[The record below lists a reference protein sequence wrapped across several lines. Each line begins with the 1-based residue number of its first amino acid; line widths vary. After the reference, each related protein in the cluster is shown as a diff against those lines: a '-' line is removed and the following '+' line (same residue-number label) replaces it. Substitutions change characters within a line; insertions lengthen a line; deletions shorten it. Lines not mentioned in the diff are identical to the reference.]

1 MPSYE
6 QYKTSQIAIP
16 STQVLSGL
24 CHIMSLWTLCLGL
37 ILLQIYSVQAELHH
51 VVIFPSEL
59 RSQHYESF
67 CIYLMGAQGA
77 GNVQISL
84 RQEEKSTTLI
94 DKRFQ
99 QDTSTCIPA
108 LIPNPSHGNKEIAE
122 LEVFIFIDMKSS
134 SKLPVLNL
142 VVRNSTKVIVKKE
155 RYKTLIQTDKAIYK
169 PGQTVKFRILS
180 LNEDLQPVQ
189 NAIQSV
195 QLQDPGKNRIGQ
207 WLNVTVNQGLAELSL
222 PLSSEPLLGEYTIRV
237 KDTVHHF
244 NVEEYVLPK
253 YEVTLQFPKV
263 VPFNSE
269 TVPVKLCG
277 RYTYGKPVLGDYR
290 IEICRRRRIRY
301 HPLVLRV
308 IQFTEPL
315 NICVNYTGKLDH
327 SGCTTH
333 QIKSEVFSLT
343 RSDLSL
349 SLEGSAYITEQGT
362 EIELSASSV
371 TPISN
376 IINKVHFVDYE
387 STYNPG
393 MPYSGLLALTDSFG
407 DPLAGHRVHLSFPSQ
422 NMQTLVTN
430 EKGQVSFT
438 FENTSSWTGQVKLVA
453 RTNLSERKHVPNFIT
468 PDYGYA
474 ELNLNSIY
482 SRSKS
487 LLKIHSF
494 HVVLPCEGQHE
505 AKVDYIIKR
514 TELEHKAEHLDLQYL
529 VTSEGSIEQSG
540 LLSIP
545 ISKEN
550 EDLQGETAVK
560 LSLTPGTSSSLR
572 VFVYILLPNGEL
584 VWDST
589 VFKKQR
595 CFKNKVSVGF
605 SPDEVLPG
613 SDVSLQVQAAPGSLC
628 GLRVVDKSV
637 VLMKPEA
644 ELTNEK
650 IYNLFPYS
658 DSGDYD
664 YRIQEKESCY
674 YSEHSTTR
682 PKGFLDVYRL
692 SKQMKLKIFTSAE
705 IKKPEKCIPE
715 IMYFNVARDIEPV
728 LRGGVLKEN
737 EHPSIPVEKEK
748 PRIYFPETWIWQL
761 VTAGDSGRAEFHH
774 KAPDT
779 ITDWNAGAVCLGQ
792 SGFGLSPPVSLRVF
806 QPFFVDLTLPY
817 SVVRGEEFTLKATVF
832 NYLKQSIK
840 VETTLLPSLEL
851 NEEPRADSQYS
862 SCLSADES
870 KTFSWNLKAYE
881 LGEVNIAVMT
891 KAVNSLELCQ
901 NEIPIVP
908 TQGSS
913 DTIIK
918 PLLVQPGGVLQD
930 KSYSSLLC
938 NQDGESKTENVF
950 LQIPENILKDSERAY
965 VTVLGD
971 LMGMAL
977 ENLDRLLAM
986 PNGCGEQN
994 MVRFAPNIFILQYV
1008 EKTHQLTDEIKSKA
1022 IKFLNSGFQRELT
1035 FKHNDGSYSAFG
1047 SRDPEGNTWLTAF
1060 VVKSFSNAR
1069 PYIFIDETHLN
1080 ESFNWLREH
1089 RKESGCFRSVGKL
1102 FHSELKGGLE
1112 DDISLSAYVT
1122 IALIESGVSVED
1134 PLIRDAVSCLQ
1145 KEVVNV
1151 TSVYTLALL
1160 AYTFTLCREM
1170 EFRKIVFDKLDEKA
1184 VKGDG
1189 QLHWERE
1196 STPSS
1201 DTPYWHRAATAEV
1214 EMTAYVLQAVLSEP
1228 KPDLGKG
1235 AEIVNWLSKQQ
1246 NPYGGY
1252 SSTQD
1257 TVVALQAMAKYA
1269 EATYNDKEAITV
1281 TVSSKTGF
1289 LEKFHVD
1296 NNNRL
1301 LLQKRTL
1308 PTIPG
1313 EYTVTATGGGCVL
1326 VQTVLRFN
1334 IPVIRNEATFAV
1346 SVEVTPKKCVRDP
1359 VKNLG
1364 LHITAQYTGARKTSN
1379 MAIIEVKMLSGYIPV
1394 KSSLRE
1400 MEKKHG
1406 IQRSEVNNDL
1416 VTFYLNEISHD
1427 PVHINILI
1435 EQDIEVTG
1443 LKPATVRVLDYYE
1456 TADEAFAEYNSPCS
1470 SDTKGNVR

>member
-1 MPSYE
+1 MPSLATMSSYE
-6 QYKTSQIAIP
+6 QYKTRQIATP
-16 STQVLSGL
+16 NTQVLAGL
-24 CHIMSLWTLCLGL
+24 CHIMSLWTLCVGL
-37 ILLQIYSVQAELHH
+37 ILLQIYSVQAKLHH

-67 CIYLMGAQGA
+67 CIYLMGAQG
-77 GNVQISL
+77 GSEVHIFL

-94 DKRFQ
+94 YKRFQ
-99 QDTSTCIPA
+99 QDTSTCIPV
-108 LIPNPSHGNKEIAE
+108 LIPNPSHGNEEIAD
-122 LEVFIFIDMKSS
+122 LAVLIFIDMESPIE
-134 SKLPVLNL
+134 LPVLNL
-142 VVRNSTKVIVKKE
+142 VVRNNTKVIVKKE

-189 NAIQSV
+189 DAIQSV

-207 WLNVTVNQGLAELSL
+207 WLNVTVNQGLAEFSL
-222 PLSSEPLLGEYTIRV
+222 ALTSEPPLGEYTIRV

-263 VPFNSE
+263 VLFNSE

-301 HPLVLRV
+301 HPLVLHS

-327 SGCTTH
+327 SGCTTD
-333 QIKSEVFSLT
+333 QIKSEDFSLT

-362 EIELSASSV
+362 GIELSASSV

-376 IINKVHFVDYE
+376 IINKVQFVDYE
-387 STYNPG
+387 STYKPG
-393 MPYSGLLALTDSFG
+393 IPYSGLLSVTDSFG
-407 DPLAGHRVHLSFPSQ
+407 DPLAGHTVHLSFPSQ

-453 RTNLSERKHVPNFIT
+453 RTNLSEQKHVPNFIT

-474 ELNLNSIY
+474 ELNLNSVY

-487 LLKIHSF
+487 LLRIHSF
-494 HVVLPCEGQHE
+494 YVVLPCEGQHE

-529 VTSEGSIEQSG
+529 VTFKGSIQQSG

-545 ISKEN
+545 ISNEN

-560 LSLTPGTSSSLR
+560 LSLSPGTSSSLR

-589 VFKKQR
+589 VFKIQR
-595 CFKNKVSVGF
+595 CFKNKVSLGF

-664 YRIQEKESCY
+664 YRIQERESCY
-674 YSEHSTTR
+674 YSEQSIER
-682 PKGFLDVYRL
+682 LKRSLDVYSL
-692 SKQMKLKIFTSAE
+692 FKQMKLKIFTSAE
-705 IKKPEKCIPE
+705 IKSPEKCILDVMYSLAGDFESELENKVLNE
-715 IMYFNVARDIEPV
+715 I
-728 LRGGVLKEN
+728 
-737 EHPSIPVEKEK
+737 EHPSSPVEKEK

-761 VTAGDSGRAEFHH
+761 VTAGDSGRAEFQH

-817 SVVRGEEFTLKATVF
+817 SVVRGESFTLKATVF

-840 VETTLLPSLEL
+840 VQTTLLPSLEL
-851 NEEPRADSQYS
+851 DEEPCAGCQYS

-870 KTFSWNLKAYE
+870 KTFYWRLKASKM
-881 LGEVNIAVMT
+881 GEVNITVT
-891 KAVNSLELCQ
+891 TEAVNSLDLCQ

-918 PLLVQPGGVLQD
+918 PLLVQPGGVLQE
-930 KSYSSLLC
+930 KSYSALLC
-938 NQDGESKTENVF
+938 NQEGESKIENVF
-950 LQIPENILKDSERAY
+950 LEIPENILKDSERAY

-971 LMGMAL
+971 LMGTAL

-986 PNGCGEQN
+986 PYGCGEQN
-994 MVRFAPNIFILQYV
+994 MVLFAPNIFILQYL
-1008 EKTHQLTDEIKSKA
+1008 EKTHQLTDQIKSKA
-1022 IKFLNSGFQRELT
+1022 IKFLNSGYQRELT

-1047 SRDPEGNTWLTAF
+1047 SGDPEGNTWLTAF

-1080 ESFNWLREH
+1080 KSFNWLREH
-1089 RKESGCFRSVGKL
+1089 RKESGCFRSVGQL
-1102 FHSELKGGLE
+1102 FNSALKGGVE

-1170 EFRKIVFDKLDEKA
+1170 EFRKIVFDRLDEKA
-1184 VKGDG
+1184 VKGEG

-1214 EMTAYVLQAVLSEP
+1214 EMTAYVLQAIMSQ
-1228 KPDLGKG
+1228 PDPNLDTAK
-1235 AEIVNWLSKQQ
+1235 EIANWLSKQQ

-1269 EATYNDKEAITV
+1269 EATYSGKGDIEVTV
-1281 TVSSKTGF
+1281 TSKTGF

-1296 NNNRL
+1296 NKNRL

-1313 EYTVTATGGGCVL
+1313 EYTVTATGGGCVF

-1334 IPVIRNEATFAV
+1334 IPVVRNEAAFAV
-1346 SVEVTPKKCVRDP
+1346 SVEVTPKKSVQDP

-1406 IQRSEVNNDL
+1406 IQRCEINNDL

-1435 EQDIEVTG
+1435 EQDIEVIDP
-1443 LKPATVRVLDYYE
+1443 KPAPVKVFDYYE
-1456 TADEAFAEYNSPCS
+1456 TADEAFAEYNSP
-1470 SDTKGNVR
+1470 

>member
-1 MPSYE
+1 M
-6 QYKTSQIAIP
+6 
-16 STQVLSGL
+16 
-24 CHIMSLWTLCLGL
+24 CLWTLFFGL

-59 RSQHYESF
+59 RSQHHESI
-67 CIYLMGAQGA
+67 CVYLTGGQG
-77 GNVQISL
+77 GSNVQILL
-84 RQEEKSTTLI
+84 RQEAKSTILI
-94 DKRFQ
+94 DKRLQ
-99 QDTSTCIPA
+99 QDSSACIPA
-108 LIPNPSHGNKEIAE
+108 LIPNPSHGNEEIAE
-122 LEVFIFIDMKSS
+122 LEVDVFTDLESS
-134 SKLPVLNL
+134 SELPPVQRLA
-142 VVRNSTKVIVKKE
+142 VRNSTKVIVKKE
-155 RYKTLIQTDKAIYK
+155 RYKTFIQTDKAIYK
-169 PGQTVKFRILS
+169 PGQTVNFRILS
-180 LNEDLQPVQ
+180 LNEDLQPGQ
-189 NAIQSV
+189 NEIQSV

-207 WLNVTVNQGLAELSL
+207 WLNVTANQGLAEFSL

-244 NVEEYVLPK
+244 KVEEYVLPK

-263 VPFNSE
+263 VLFNSE
-269 TVPVKLCG
+269 TIPAKLCA
-277 RYTYGKPVLGDYR
+277 RYTYGKPVLGNYR
-290 IEICRRRRIRY
+290 IEICRRRRIIYRAVVY
-301 HPLVLRV
+301 TR
-308 IQFTEPL
+308 IFIEPL
-315 NICVNYTGKLDH
+315 NICANYTGKLDH

-333 QIKSEVFSLT
+333 QVKADILSLT
-343 RSDLSL
+343 RSDIDLT
-349 SLEGSAYITEQGT
+349 LEGSVYITEQGT
-362 EIELSASSV
+362 GIELSASSQ
-371 TPISN
+371 TQISN
-376 IINKVHFVDYE
+376 IINKVQFVHYE
-387 STYNPG
+387 STYKPG
-393 MPYSGLLALTDSFG
+393 MPYSGLLAVTDSLG
-407 DPLAGHRVHLSFPSQ
+407 DPLAGHTVHLSFPGK
-422 NMQTLVTN
+422 NKQTLVTN

-438 FENTSSWTGQVKLVA
+438 IENTTSWTGKVKVVA
-453 RTNLSERKHVPNFIT
+453 RTNLSEQKHVHNSIT

-474 ELNLNSIY
+474 ELNLNYVY

-494 HVVLPCEGQHE
+494 HVVLPCEGEHE

-514 TELEHKAEHLDLQYL
+514 TELENKAEHLDLQYL
-529 VTSEGSIEQSG
+529 VTSKGSIQQSG
-540 LLSIP
+540 LVSIP

-550 EDLQGETAVK
+550 EDLHGETAVK

-572 VFVYILLPNGEL
+572 VFVFILLPNGEL

-589 VFKKQR
+589 VFKIQR

-674 YSEHSTTR
+674 HSKYSTAR
-682 PKGFLDVYRL
+682 PKGSFDAYSLL
-692 SKQMKLKIFTSAE
+692 KQMKLKIFTSAE
-705 IKKPEKCIPE
+705 IKKPEECVPL
-715 IMYFNVARDIEPV
+715 IMYATTLDDFEPE
-728 LRGGVLKEN
+728 LRRTAVRKKE
-737 EHPSIPVEKEK
+737 EHPSSPVEKEK

-792 SGFGLSPPVSLRVF
+792 SGFGLSAPASLRVF

-817 SVVRGEEFTLKATVF
+817 SVVRGESFTIKATVF
-832 NYLKQSIK
+832 NYLKQSMK
-840 VETTLLPSLEL
+840 VQTTMLPSLEL
-851 NEEPRADSQYS
+851 EGEPCADCQYS

-870 KTFSWNLKAYE
+870 KTFHWKLKASK
-881 LGEVNIAVMT
+881 LGKVNITVRT
-891 KAVNSLELCQ
+891 EAVNSLELCQ

-918 PLLVQPGGVLQD
+918 PLLVRPGGVLQE

-971 LMGMAL
+971 LMGTAL

-986 PNGCGEQN
+986 PYGCGEQN
-994 MVRFAPNIFILQYV
+994 MILFAPNIFILQYL

-1022 IKFLNSGFQRELT
+1022 IKFLNSGYQRELT

-1069 PYIFIDETHLN
+1069 PYIFIDERHLK
-1080 ESFNWLREH
+1080 ESFDWLRGH
-1089 RKESGCFRSVGKL
+1089 RKESGCFRNVGKL
-1102 FHSELKGGLE
+1102 FHSGLKGGVE

-1122 IALIESGVSVED
+1122 IALLESGVSVED

-1145 KEVVNV
+1145 KEAVNV
-1151 TSVYTLALL
+1151 TNVYTLALL
-1160 AYTFTLCREM
+1160 AYTFTLCRET
-1170 EFRKIVFDKLDEKA
+1170 EIRKIVFDKLEEKA
-1184 VKGDG
+1184 VKGEG

-1201 DTPYWHRAATAEV
+1201 DTPHWHRAATAEV
-1214 EMTAYVLQAVLSEP
+1214 EMAAYVLLAVLSQPE
-1228 KPDLGKG
+1228 PDLGKA

-1246 NPYGGY
+1246 NPNGGF

-1257 TVVALQAMAKYA
+1257 TVVALQALAKYA
-1269 EATYNDKEAITV
+1269 EAIYSDKGAITV
-1281 TVSSKTGF
+1281 TVTSKTGF

-1301 LLQKRTL
+1301 LLQRRTL

-1313 EYTVTATGGGCVL
+1313 EYTVTATGEGCVF

-1334 IPVIRNEATFAV
+1334 IPVVRNEDTFAV
-1346 SVEVTPKKCVRDP
+1346 GVEVTPKKCVRDP

-1364 LHITAQYTGARKTSN
+1364 LHITAQYKGARKTSN

-1400 MEKKHG
+1400 MEKKHR

-1416 VTFYLNEISHD
+1416 VTFYLNEIGHD
-1427 PVHINILI
+1427 PVHIDIQI
-1435 EQDIEVTG
+1435 ELDIEVTD
-1443 LKPATVRVLDYYE
+1443 LKPGTVRVYDYYE
-1456 TADEAFAEYNSPCS
+1456 TGDEAFAEYNSPCS
-1470 SDTKGNVR
+1470 TDTKENVR

>member
-6 QYKTSQIAIP
+6 QYKTRQIAIP
-16 STQVLSGL
+16 NTQVLAGL
-24 CHIMSLWTLCLGL
+24 CHIMSLWTLCVGL

-59 RSQHYESF
+59 RSHHYESI

-108 LIPNPSHGNKEIAE
+108 LIPNPSHGNEEIAE
-122 LEVFIFIDMKSS
+122 LAVLIFIDMETPIE
-134 SKLPVLNL
+134 LPVSR
-142 VVRNSTKVIVKKE
+142 VAVRKSTKVIVKKE

-180 LNEDLQPVQ
+180 LNEDLQPGQ

-237 KDTVHHF
+237 KDTAHHF
-244 NVEEYVLPK
+244 KVEEYVLPK

-263 VPFNSE
+263 VLFNSE

-290 IEICRRRRIRY
+290 IEICRRRRIGY
-301 HPLVLRV
+301 HWVLLHSIV
-308 IQFTEPL
+308 YFEPL
-315 NICVNYTGKLDH
+315 NICANYTGKLDH

-333 QIKSEVFSLT
+333 QIKSEIFSLT
-343 RSDLSL
+343 SSNMDLK
-349 SLEGSAYITEQGT
+349 LEGSAYITEQGT
-362 EIELSASSV
+362 GIELSASSV

-376 IINKVHFVDYE
+376 IINKVQFVEYE
-387 STYNPG
+387 STYKPG
-393 MPYSGLLALTDSFG
+393 MPYSGLLAVTDSLG
-407 DPLAGHRVHLSFPSQ
+407 VPLAGHTVHLSVSRKKE
-422 NMQTLVTN
+422 QTLVTN

-438 FENTSSWTGQVKLVA
+438 IENTSSWTGLVILEA
-453 RTNLSERKHVPNFIT
+453 TTNLSEPQHVPNFFK
-468 PDYGYA
+468 PEYGYD
-474 ELNLNSIY
+474 ELNLYSAY

-494 HVVLPCEGQHE
+494 NVVLPCEGQHE

-514 TELEHKAEHLDLQYL
+514 TELEHKADHLDLQYL
-529 VTSEGSIEQSG
+529 ITSKGSTQQSG
-540 LLSIP
+540 FLSIP

-550 EDLQGETAVK
+550 EDLHGETAVK
-560 LSLTPGTSSSLR
+560 LSLTPGTSSLLH

-644 ELTNEK
+644 ELTSEK

-658 DSGDYD
+658 ESGDYD
-664 YRIQEKESCY
+664 WRIQESESCY
-674 YSEHSTTR
+674 YSVHSTER
-682 PKGFLDVYRL
+682 LKRSFDVHGQL
-692 SKQMKLKIFTSAE
+692 KQMKLKIFTSAE
-705 IKKPEKCIPE
+705 IRKPEECVPE
-715 IMYFNVARDIEPV
+715 YSDIAVKDFKPELERTV
-728 LRGGVLKEN
+728 LNEI
-737 EHPSIPVEKEK
+737 EHPSSPVEKEK
-748 PRIYFPETWIWQL
+748 PRVYFPETWIWQL

-806 QPFFVDLTLPY
+806 QPFFVDLNLPY
-817 SVVRGEEFTLKATVF
+817 SVVKGESFILKATVF
-832 NYLKQSIK
+832 NYLTQSIK
-840 VETTLLPSLEL
+840 VKTTMLPSLEL
-851 NEEPRADSQYS
+851 DEEPCADCQYS

-870 KTFSWNLKAYE
+870 KTFYWKLKASK
-881 LGEVNIAVMT
+881 LGKVNITVRT
-891 KAVNSLELCQ
+891 EAVNSLDLCQ
-901 NEIPIVP
+901 NEIPFVP

-913 DTIIK
+913 DTISK

-938 NQDGESKTENVF
+938 NKDGESKTENVF

-965 VTVLGD
+965 VTVMGD
-971 LMGMAL
+971 LMGTAL
-977 ENLDRLLAM
+977 ENLDQLLAM
-986 PNGCGEQN
+986 PYGCGEQN
-994 MVRFAPNIFILQYV
+994 MVLFAPNIFILRYL

-1022 IKFLNSGFQRELT
+1022 ITFLISGYQRELI

-1047 SRDPEGNTWLTAF
+1047 SSDPEGNTWLTAF

-1069 PYIFIDETHLN
+1069 PYIFIDERHLN

-1102 FHSELKGGLE
+1102 FHSGLKGGVE

-1122 IALIESGVSVED
+1122 ITLIESGVSVED

-1184 VKGDG
+1184 VKGEG

-1214 EMTAYVLQAVLSEP
+1214 EMTAYVLQAIMSQ
-1228 KPDLGKG
+1228 PDPNLDTAK
-1235 AEIVNWLSKQQ
+1235 EIANWLSKQQ

-1269 EATYNDKEAITV
+1269 EATYSDKGAITV
-1281 TVSSKTGF
+1281 TVTSKTGF
-1289 LEKFHVD
+1289 QEKFHVD

-1313 EYTVTATGGGCVL
+1313 EYTVTATGGGCVF

-1334 IPVIRNEATFAV
+1334 IPVVRNEAAFAV
-1346 SVEVTPKKCVRDP
+1346 SVEATPKKGVQDS

-1379 MAIIEVKMLSGYIPV
+1379 MAIIEVKMLSGYVPV

-1406 IQRSEVNNDL
+1406 IQRCEINNDL
-1416 VTFYLNEISHD
+1416 VTFYLNEIGHD

-1435 EQDIEVTG
+1435 EQFIEVTDP
-1443 LKPATVRVLDYYE
+1443 KPATVKVFDYYE
-1456 TADEAFAEYNSPCS
+1456 TGDEAFAEYNSPFQF
-1470 SDTKGNVR
+1470 